1 MGYILQHKHRW
12 NQSTEKCAL
21 GGRAPVLSQRKG
33 EYQERAH
40 CNSRYRI
47 THPLESRG
55 KVRHKQGCVR
65 EAPAEHLS
73 PHFSTSLKSLLNEP
87 VPTIPPGCLSK
98 RKEEV
103 LNETER

>member
-1 MGYILQHKHRW
+1 MCFFKAITRNILLCDTEHVGYILQHKHRW
-12 NQSTEKCAL
+12 NQSTENCAL

-40 CNSRYRI
+40 CTSRYRI
-47 THPLESRG
+47 THPLESRE

-73 PHFSTSLKSLLNEP
+73 LPISP
-87 VPTIPPGCLSK
+87 RP
-98 RKEEV
+98 
-103 LNETER
+103 